1 MKPIDLTG
9 KIFGMLK
16 VISLNS
22 ERKNN
27 QAVWSC
33 LCDCGKKV
41 SLRAY
46 SIRTAGT
53 TSCGC
58 DSSRKRQET
67 RKARGYT
74 AHGLAKLT
82 EYNNYNQM
90 KQRCYN
96 KLNPDYKNYGGRGI
110 AVSSEWIDS
119 FETFLKDM
127 GLKPTPG
134 HTIDRIDGE
143 KGYSKDNCRWAT
155 RTEQSRNRSYVKLSL
170 EKAEHIR
177 MLYKSGEYS
186 LRGLGRM
193 FDVDPALIK
202 KIVTYQLWKIKE
214 E

>member
-9 KIFGMLK
+9 KKFGMLK
-16 VISLNS
+16 VISLES
-22 ERKNN
+22 ERKYN

-33 LCDCGKKV
+33 LCDCGSAV
-41 SLRAY
+41 SVRGFSLRKE
-46 SIRTAGT
+46 GK

-58 DSSRKRQET
+58 DSQIKRQET
-67 RKARGYT
+67 RKVRGYT
-74 AHGLAKLT
+74 AHGLAKLP

-96 KLNPDYKNYGGRGI
+96 KENSNYKNYGGRGI
-110 AVSSEWIDS
+110 TISSEWIDS

-134 HTIDRIDGE
+134 HTIDRTDGE

-155 RTEQSRNRSYVKLSL
+155 RTEQSRNRAYVKLSL

-177 MLYKSGEYS
+177 TLYKSGEYS

-193 FDVDPALIK
+193 FDVDRALIK
-202 KIVTYQLWKIKE
+202 KIVTHQLWKIN
-214 E
+214 